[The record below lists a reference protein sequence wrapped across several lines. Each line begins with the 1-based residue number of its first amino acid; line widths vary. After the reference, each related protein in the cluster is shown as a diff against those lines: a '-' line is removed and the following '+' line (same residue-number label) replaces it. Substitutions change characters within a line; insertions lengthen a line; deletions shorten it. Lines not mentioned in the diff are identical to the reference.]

1 MTEKDINFGGFFEL
15 ATASKIYVNGVKL
28 HGIEKE
34 ILLHYTGVFKIIG
47 SLLIGEIEQKSNI
60 RFGNVHDFETYNIAI
75 DVVYESEDVILTRWL
90 HKLNKPQFN
99 KVNSSHYG
107 KVTDYNQAI
116 AEYTGNICYFGT
128 SGNCLIKCITY
139 LTCRVYTPEVFGF
152 IRGEKRINNVMTS
165 GTIQPFCKKHNINID
180 CFDGS
185 RTNPRKIT
193 ERNEALYLYENQF
206 CLIWKLNGISFKKA
220 TEELKLNFK
229 VGDIVV
235 SDKLVKNFIKIEQKP

>member
-15 ATASKIYVNGVKL
+15 ATANKIYVNGVKL
-28 HGIEKE
+28 HRIEKE
-34 ILLHYTGVFKIIG
+34 ILLHCTGVFKIIG

-99 KVNSSHYG
+99 KVNSSQYVKLQIKTKPLLNILVTIVFFG
-107 KVTDYNQAI
+107 K
-116 AEYTGNICYFGT
+116 

-152 IRGEKRINNVMTS
+152 IRGEKRINKVMTS
-165 GTIQPFCKKHNINID
+165 GRIQPFCKKHIINID

-235 SDKLVKNFIKIEQKP
+235 SDKLVKNFIKFEQKP